1 MSTFR
6 LALVGFGNIG
16 SGLVKHIIEKK
27 DLLAQ
32 RAGVPIELTWIAD
45 KEFEKPRGVTPP
57 TSAKLTTNWREA
69 VTAANVDAVVEL
81 VGVGADGKP
90 TLAADIARAALSA
103 GKHFITANK
112 GLIAAH
118 GGELHELA
126 AKNGV
131 LLLFE
136 ASVGAGIPII
146 SSLQTGLAPDRITAI
161 HGIVNGTCNY
171 ILTQLDS
178 DSSLT
183 MQKAIA
189 DAQALGYAEPDPRF
203 DVEGNDTA
211 YKLVI
216 LASLAF
222 GQELSVD
229 DVSLD
234 GITKL
239 GPEEGAYAKANGLAV
254 KLLASAAQLAD
265 GSASLVV
272 GPAFIPATHVLAGV
286 RDVFNAVLVE
296 ADPIGQTMYFGR
308 GAGQGSTGSGL
319 LADAIFAAK
328 LQKAGSPDP
337 QPLRIPRGMRK
348 PADPNAVEHRF
359 YIRVRTEGDS
369 AKADQAA
376 ALIGG
381 RKIGPGGATQAF
393 LVERISLSALDKL
406 LGKLSAAGF
415 PDGAICKVRFALGT
429 T

>member
-1 MSTFR
+1 MTSFR
-6 LALVGFGNIG
+6 IALIGFGNIG
-16 SGLVKHIIEKK
+16 SGLVRHILEKK
-27 DLLAQ
+27 ELLAA
-32 RAGVPIELTWIAD
+32 RAGVPIELVWIAD
-45 KEFEKPRGVTPP
+45 KEFDRPRGVTPP
-57 TSAKLTTNWREA
+57 PTAKLTTNWREA
-69 VTAANVDAVVEL
+69 ATAANVDAVVEL
-81 VGVGADGKP
+81 VGVGPDGKP
-90 TLAADIARAALSA
+90 TLAADIARAALGA

-126 AKNGV
+126 AKNGA
-131 LLLFE
+131 LLLYE

-171 ILTQLDS
+171 ILTQLDA
-178 DSSLT
+178 DGSLT

-222 GQELSVD
+222 GQELNVG
-229 DVSLD
+229 DVALD
-234 GITKL
+234 GITRL
-239 GPEEGAYAKANGLAV
+239 GPEESAYAKANGLAV
-254 KLLASAAQLAD
+254 KLLASATQLAD
-265 GSASLVV
+265 GSASLIV

-286 RDVFNAVLVE
+286 RDVFNAVLID

-328 LQKAGSPDP
+328 LQKAGAPDP
-337 QPLRIPRGMRK
+337 QPLRIPRGTRK
-348 PADPNAVEHRF
+348 VTTPDQAEHR
-359 YIRVRTEGDS
+359 YYLRIRTGD
-369 AKADQAA
+369 AKLAQQAA
-376 ALIGG
+376 AIVGN
-381 RKIGPGGATQAF
+381 RKIATEGPSQAF
-393 LVERISLSALDKL
+393 LIDRISQAALDKM
-406 LGKLSAAGF
+406 LGKLVAAGI
-415 PDGAICKVRFALGT
+415 PSDTICKVRFALHQT
-429 T
+429 